1 MTFKIA
7 QFFDIPVKLH
17 SSFGLVIL
25 FIAYLAYSYQLNFV
39 EILIMAGFMAIM
51 FLCVV
56 LHEYGHALSAKKY
69 GISTKD
75 IILSPIGGVAR
86 LHHIP
91 ENPKQ
96 ELHIAI
102 AGPLVNV
109 AIAIILSLIL
119 LAIGDM
125 SFDLSLLEELELD
138 KFSDFIKTV
147 IYLNIGL
154 FAFNLI
160 PAFPMDG
167 GRILR
172 ALLAMKTNRL
182 QATRIASIIGKVI
195 SIGFLLF
202 GLYSSQYVMA
212 AIGVFIYFMAGIE
225 YNQLKITDLVN
236 NKIAKD
242 IMNTNFTKFHVAD
255 DYEEVSQKYDSSD
268 EKNFLVFDGFG
279 NLVGSVPELY
289 IKDAKKEGTLAK
301 QLGSFMSSK
310 VASVNE
316 NMKLQQVIATM
327 QTEGLAIVGVVD
339 DNQLLGVIDRN
350 MIMKYLKES

>member
-1 MTFKIA
+1 
-7 QFFDIPVKLH
+7 
-17 SSFGLVIL
+17 
-25 FIAYLAYSYQLNFV
+25 
-39 EILIMAGFMAIM
+39 
-51 FLCVV
+51 
-56 LHEYGHALSAKKY
+56 
-69 GISTKD
+69 
-75 IILSPIGGVAR
+75 
-86 LHHIP
+86 
-91 ENPKQ
+91 
-96 ELHIAI
+96 
-102 AGPLVNV
+102 
-109 AIAIILSLIL
+109 
-119 LAIGDM
+119 
-125 SFDLSLLEELELD
+125 
-138 KFSDFIKTV
+138 
-147 IYLNIGL
+147 
-154 FAFNLI
+154 
-160 PAFPMDG
+160 
-167 GRILR
+167 
-172 ALLAMKTNRL
+172 MKTNRL